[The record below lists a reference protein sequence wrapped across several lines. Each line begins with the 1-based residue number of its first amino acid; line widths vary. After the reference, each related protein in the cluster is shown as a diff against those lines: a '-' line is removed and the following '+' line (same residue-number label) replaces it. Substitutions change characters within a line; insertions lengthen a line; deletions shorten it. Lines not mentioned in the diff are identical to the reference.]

1 MRDNVDENEAYDPE
15 NASINGDPLVFAHGN
30 NSGQGN
36 WDNSESGGNQSY
48 KNNNN
53 RSRNNNNRNSN
64 NNNRRGGGGGG
75 NQRNKSHFDKDGNY
89 KRGKVTIPRDS
100 CTLLVLN
107 IPKESNSI
115 TALNNHFEQF
125 GPVTQIEVG
134 FFCFF
139 CHNFSNFFLILLK
152 YLHFCCYFSR

>member
-64 NNNRRGGGGGG
+64 NNNNRRGGGGGGG

-134 FFCFF
+134 FF
-139 CHNFSNFFLILLK
+139 
-152 YLHFCCYFSR
+152 